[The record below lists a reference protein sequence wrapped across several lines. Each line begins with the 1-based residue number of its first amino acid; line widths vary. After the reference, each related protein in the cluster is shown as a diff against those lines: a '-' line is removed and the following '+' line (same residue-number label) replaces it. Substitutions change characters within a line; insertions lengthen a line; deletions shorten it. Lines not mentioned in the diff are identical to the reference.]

1 MTLKSS
7 RSAGRGSKEGAF
19 DDDDDDDDE
28 EAEVGIEAGD
38 EAARDS
44 LEVVGGGGGG
54 PVLDGR
60 LLAVA
65 RSLGDPFG
73 AALVVDGR

>member
-19 DDDDDDDDE
+19 DDDDDDE